1 MMTFWSETP
10 GRRRREVLA
19 DVATWAWV
27 ALWAVVSFRIHEAIA
42 GFAEAG
48 RALERGGAAIR
59 DAGGQ
64 VGSSLDGVPL
74 IGQGVGDIARRA
86 FTGAG
91 EPFTTVGAEFVDLI
105 TLIARVLALL
115 VLAVAVVPWLSR
127 YLPWRAARLAQLRA
141 ATTAIRDRPGP
152 ASRESIE
159 RLLASRALHRLSWEE
174 LLDHSRDP
182 LGDFAAGRY
191 GDLARAELE
200 SVGLRPRSGGPIAV
214 G

>member
-1 MMTFWSETP
+1 MVTFWSETP
-10 GRRRREVLA
+10 GRRRREVVA

-27 ALWAVVSFRIHEAIA
+27 ALWSVVAFRIHAAIA

-48 RALERGGAAIR
+48 HALERGGAAIQ

-64 VGSSLDGVPL
+64 VGSSLDGVPV

-86 FTGAG
+86 FSGAG
-91 EPFTTVGAEFVDLI
+91 TPFVDVGGEFVDLI
-105 TLIARVLALL
+105 TLLARVLALL
-115 VLAVAVVPWLSR
+115 VLAVAIVPWLSR

-141 ATTAIRDRPGP
+141 ATTAIRNRPGQ
-152 ASRESIE
+152 ATRGSIE

-174 LLDHSRDP
+174 MLAHSRDP

-191 GDLARAELE
+191 QALARAELE
-200 SVGLRPRSGGPIAV
+200 SVGLRPR
-214 G
+214 